1 MEFKVSKVSGKWYDK
16 NNIEVSLDTN
26 TNQGLLIE
34 KWLLEGNEPMVFDGT
49 EEELQQEV
57 EKEKILLKQKAYE
70 ELLPTD
76 WYVVRFMETGI
87 PVPEEILQK
96 RQEIRNKYN

>member
-1 MEFKVSKVSGKWYDK
+1 MEFKVSKITGKWYDE
-16 NNIEVSLDTN
+16 NNNEFSLDTN

-70 ELLPTD
+70 ELLLTD
-76 WYVVRFMETGI
+76 WYVVRFVETGI
-87 PVPEEILQK
+87 HVPEEILQQ
-96 RQEIRNKYN
+96 RQAIREKCK